1 MSRGGTRPA
10 CEGALRAIAKAL
22 LSRGFGFQPLR
33 VLICVGLIAGAC
45 VTASAAPFVPQSDSQ
60 VLERLPFAPSD
71 PVLRRLRALNG
82 QLTRAPNELPL
93 AVVVAQG
100 YSELGR
106 VTGESRYAGY
116 AQAALAP
123 WWSLEPAPQEVLV
136 LRAALRQRMHKFD
149 LALADLATVL
159 NINPRN
165 VEARL
170 MLATVKQVQGAYD
183 EAGEECRELED
194 LTEKLVWTAC
204 LANVNGATGRL
215 RESYEQLR
223 AVFSRYRAAE
233 PKLRSWVLTSLAEMA
248 ARAGMVSEAEGH
260 FRAALTLAPAD
271 YYLLGAY
278 ADCLLD
284 NGRPQDVVAL
294 LWDKAAVDPLLLRYA
309 LALQAQNSNDLAVQV
324 QRLEDRF
331 AASRLRGD
339 RVHLREEARFTLH
352 LLDAPQEALQLAREN
367 WQVQKEPADL
377 RILLEAALAAHDTA
391 AVELVRDWL
400 RNSQLEDVQLQS
412 MTAPRG

>member
-1 MSRGGTRPA
+1 MSRGGTRTA
-10 CEGALRAIAKAL
+10 REGALRAIAKAL
-22 LSRGFGFQPLR
+22 LSRGVGFQPLR

-45 VTASAAPFVPQSDSQ
+45 ATASAAPFVPQSDGQ
-60 VLERLPFAPSD
+60 VLERLPFAPRH

-82 QLTRAPNELPL
+82 QLTRAPNDLRL

-106 VTGESRYAGY
+106 VTGDPRYAGY

-123 WWSLEPAPQEVLV
+123 WWSLGGAPQEVLV
-136 LRAALRQRMHKFD
+136 LRAALRQRMHQFD
-149 LALADLATVL
+149 LALADLATVV

-170 MLATVKQVQGAYD
+170 MRATVKQVQGVYD
-183 EAGEECRELED
+183 EAREECRALQE
-194 LTEKLVWTAC
+194 LTEKLVSTAC
-204 LANVNGATGRL
+204 LANVNGASGRL

-223 AVFSRYRAAE
+223 ALFSTYPAAE
-233 PKLRSWVLTSLAEMA
+233 PNRRSWVLTSLAEMA
-248 ARAGMVSEAEGH
+248 TRAGMVSEAEAH

-278 ADCLLD
+278 ADYLLD
-284 NGRPQDVVAL
+284 NGRPQEVVAL
-294 LWDKAAVDPLLLRYA
+294 LRDETAADPLLLRYA
-309 LALQAQNSNDLAVQV
+309 LALQAQNSNDLAIQV
-324 QRLEDRF
+324 QQLVDRF
-331 AASRLRGD
+331 AASRLRRD

-352 LLDAPQEALQLAREN
+352 LLKTPATALKLAQEN
-367 WQVQKEPADL
+367 WQVQKEPADV
-377 RILLEAALAAHDTA
+377 RILLEAALAAHDRA
-391 AVELVRDWL
+391 ADDLVRDWL
-400 RNSQLEDVQLQS
+400 RNSRLEDVQLQS

>member
-1 MSRGGTRPA
+1 
-10 CEGALRAIAKAL
+10 L
-22 LSRGFGFQPLR
+22 
-33 VLICVGLIAGAC
+33 
-45 VTASAAPFVPQSDSQ
+45 AAPFVPQSDGQ
-60 VLERLPFAPSD
+60 VLERLPLAPSD

-82 QLTRAPNELPL
+82 QLTRVPNDLPL
-93 AVVVAQG
+93 AVMVAQG

-106 VTGESRYAGY
+106 VTGDPRYAGY

-123 WWSLEPAPQEVLV
+123 WWSLERAPQEVLV
-136 LRAALRQRMHKFD
+136 LRAALHQRMHQFD

-170 MLATVKQVQGAYD
+170 MLATVNQVRGAYD
-183 EAGEECRELED
+183 EAREECRALQD
-194 LTEKLVWTAC
+194 LTEKLVWAAC

-223 AVFSRYRAAE
+223 AVFSGYPAAE

-248 ARAGMVSEAEGH
+248 TRAGMVSEAEAH

-278 ADCLLD
+278 ADYLLD
-284 NGRPQDVVAL
+284 NGRPQDVVTL
-294 LWDKAAVDPLLLRYA
+294 LQDKIAADPLLLRYA
-309 LALQAQNSNDLAVQV
+309 LALQAQNSNDLAIQV
-324 QRLEDRF
+324 QQLVDRF

-339 RVHLREEARFTLH
+339 RVHLREEARFTLR
-352 LLDAPQEALQLAREN
+352 LLNAPATALKLAQEN
-367 WQVQKEPADL
+367 WQVQKEPADV

-391 AVELVRDWL
+391 AVDLVRDWL
-400 RNSQLEDVQLQS
+400 RNSRLEDVQLQS

>member
-1 MSRGGTRPA
+1 MSRGGTRTA

-22 LSRGFGFQPLR
+22 LSRGVGFQPLR

-45 VTASAAPFVPQSDSQ
+45 ATASAAPFIPQSDGQ

-71 PVLRRLRALNG
+71 PVLHRLRALNG
-82 QLTRAPNELPL
+82 QLTRVPNDLPL
-93 AVVVAQG
+93 AVMVAQG

-106 VTGESRYAGY
+106 VTGDPRYAGY

-123 WWSLEPAPQEVLV
+123 WWGLERAPQEVLV

-149 LALADLATVL
+149 LAVADLATVL

-183 EAGEECRELED
+183 EAGEECRALED

-223 AVFSRYRAAE
+223 AVFSRYPAAE

-248 ARAGMVSEAEGH
+248 TRAGMVSEAEAH

-278 ADCLLD
+278 ADYLLD
-284 NGRPQDVVAL
+284 NGRPQEVVAL
-294 LWDKAAVDPLLLRYA
+294 LRDKGAADPLLLRYA
-309 LALQAQNSNDLAVQV
+309 LALQAQNSNDPTAQV
-324 QRLEDRF
+324 QQLDERF

-352 LLDAPQEALQLAREN
+352 LLNRPQEALKLAQEN
-367 WQVQKEPADL
+367 WQVQKEPADV
-377 RILLEAALAAHDTA
+377 RILLEAALAAHDNTA
-391 AVELVRDWL
+391 VDEVKEWL
-400 RNSQLEDVQLQS
+400 RNSELEDVQLQP
-412 MTAPRG
+412 MTAPRS

>member
-123 WWSLEPAPQEVLV
+123 WWSLERAPQEVLV

-183 EAGEECRELED
+183 EAREECRALED

-204 LANVNGATGRL
+204 LENVNGATSG
-215 RESYEQLR
+215 
-223 AVFSRYRAAE
+223 
-233 PKLRSWVLTSLAEMA
+233 
-248 ARAGMVSEAEGH
+248 
-260 FRAALTLAPAD
+260 
-271 YYLLGAY
+271 
-278 ADCLLD
+278 
-284 NGRPQDVVAL
+284 
-294 LWDKAAVDPLLLRYA
+294 
-309 LALQAQNSNDLAVQV
+309 
-324 QRLEDRF
+324 
-331 AASRLRGD
+331 
-339 RVHLREEARFTLH
+339 
-352 LLDAPQEALQLAREN
+352 
-367 WQVQKEPADL
+367 
-377 RILLEAALAAHDTA
+377 
-391 AVELVRDWL
+391 
-400 RNSQLEDVQLQS
+400 
-412 MTAPRG
+412 APRSGGRHSVRRRRYPSQ

>member
-1 MSRGGTRPA
+1 
-10 CEGALRAIAKAL
+10 LRAIAKAF
-22 LSRGFGFQPLR
+22 LSRGVGLQPLR

-45 VTASAAPFVPQSDSQ
+45 ATASAAPFVPQSDGQ
-60 VLERLPFAPSD
+60 VLERLPLAPSD
-71 PVLRRLRALNG
+71 PVLRRLRALNY
-82 QLTRAPNELPL
+82 QLTRAPNDLPL

-106 VTGESRYAGY
+106 VTGDPRYAGY

-123 WWSLEPAPQEVLV
+123 WWTLERAPQEVLV
-136 LRAALRQRMHKFD
+136 LRAALRQRMHQFD

-170 MLATVKQVQGAYD
+170 MLATVNQVQGAYD
-183 EAGEECRELED
+183 EAREECRALQG
-194 LTEKLVWTAC
+194 LTETLVWTAC

-223 AVFSRYRAAE
+223 AVFSRYPAAE

-248 ARAGMVSEAEGH
+248 TRAGMVSEAEAH

-271 YYLLGAY
+271 YYLLGTY

-294 LWDKAAVDPLLLRYA
+294 LWDKAAADPLLLRYA
-309 LALQAQNSNDLAVQV
+309 LALQAQNSNDLAARVQ
-324 QRLEDRF
+324 QLDDRF

-339 RVHLREEARFTLH
+339 RVHLREEARFALH
-352 LLDAPQEALQLAREN
+352 LRDAPQEALKLAREN

-377 RILLEAALAAHDTA
+377 RILLGAALAAHDTA
-391 AVELVRDWL
+391 AVDLVRGWL
-400 RNSQLEDVQLQS
+400 RNSRLEDVQLQS
-412 MTAPRG
+412 MTALRG

>member
-1 MSRGGTRPA
+1 MSRGGTRTA

-22 LSRGFGFQPLR
+22 LSRGVGFQPLR

-45 VTASAAPFVPQSDSQ
+45 APASAAPFVPQSDGQ
-60 VLERLPFAPSD
+60 VLERLPFAPRD

-82 QLTRAPNELPL
+82 QLTRAPNDLRL

-106 VTGESRYAGY
+106 VTGDPRYAGY

-123 WWSLEPAPQEVLV
+123 WWSLERAPQEVLV

-183 EAGEECRELED
+183 EAGEECRALQD

-204 LANVNGATGRL
+204 LANVNGATGKL
-215 RESYEQLR
+215 RESYDQLR
-223 AVFSRYRAAE
+223 AVFSRYPAAE

-248 ARAGMVSEAEGH
+248 TRAGMVSEAEAH

-278 ADCLLD
+278 ADYLLD

-294 LWDKAAVDPLLLRYA
+294 LWDKAAADPLLLRYA
-309 LALQAQNSNDLAVQV
+309 LALQAQNSNDLAAQV
-324 QRLEDRF
+324 QQLEDRY

-352 LLDAPQEALQLAREN
+352 LLDAPQEALKLAREN

-391 AVELVRDWL
+391 AVDLVRDWL
-400 RNSQLEDVQLQS
+400 RNSRLEDVQLRS

>member
-1 MSRGGTRPA
+1 MSRGGTRTA
-10 CEGALRAIAKAL
+10 REGALRAIAKAL
-22 LSRGFGFQPLR
+22 LSRGVGFQPLR

-45 VTASAAPFVPQSDSQ
+45 APASAAPFVPQSDGQ

-82 QLTRAPNELPL
+82 QLTRAPNDLRL

-106 VTGESRYAGY
+106 VTGDPRYAGY

-123 WWSLEPAPQEVLV
+123 WWSLERAPQEVLV

-183 EAGEECRELED
+183 EAGEECRALQD

-223 AVFSRYRAAE
+223 AVFSRYPAE
-233 PKLRSWVLTSLAEMA
+233 PKLRSWLWTSPAEMQT
-248 ARAGMVSEAEGH
+248 RAGIVWEAETL
-260 FRAALTLAPAD
+260 FRAAPPLAPAD
-271 YYLLGAY
+271 YSPLG
-278 ADCLLD
+278 
-284 NGRPQDVVAL
+284 
-294 LWDKAAVDPLLLRYA
+294 
-309 LALQAQNSNDLAVQV
+309 
-324 QRLEDRF
+324 
-331 AASRLRGD
+331 
-339 RVHLREEARFTLH
+339 
-352 LLDAPQEALQLAREN
+352 
-367 WQVQKEPADL
+367 
-377 RILLEAALAAHDTA
+377 
-391 AVELVRDWL
+391 
-400 RNSQLEDVQLQS
+400 
-412 MTAPRG
+412 